1 MAAPHLPPDMLLVP
15 ALLILTAGAAASA
28 DFLPQQPEALIDG
41 QVMAVC
47 YSGFRRGQHPDRGEG
62 AKNPSREEILED
74 LRLLEAAGF
83 RFLRLYDSREN
94 SRTVLELV
102 RAEKLPIK
110 VMLGAWLD
118 AETSTHGSCAWV
130 TEEVPADKLAANR
143 AANDE
148 EVGRA
153 IELARSYPDVVAA
166 VNIGN
171 ETLVD
176 WNDHRVPV
184 DRLVDLLQRAREAL
198 DQPVTTAENYAAWV
212 RDAKELAGAVDFA
225 GVHTYPVWENKTLAE
240 AMAFTREN
248 LTAVQ
253 QALPG
258 VPLAVV

>member
-1 MAAPHLPPDMLLVP
+1 MLLAP
-15 ALLILTAGAAASA
+15 ALLILAAGAAAAA
-28 DFLPQQPEALIDG
+28 DFLPQKPEALIDG

-74 LRLLEAAGF
+74 LRLLETAGF

-143 AANDE
+143 AAND
-148 EVGRA
+148 
-153 IELARSYPDVVAA
+153 
-166 VNIGN
+166 
-171 ETLVD
+171 
-176 WNDHRVPV
+176 
-184 DRLVDLLQRAREAL
+184 
-198 DQPVTTAENYAAWV
+198 
-212 RDAKELAGAVDFA
+212 
-225 GVHTYPVWENKTLAE
+225 
-240 AMAFTREN
+240 
-248 LTAVQ
+248 
-253 QALPG
+253 
-258 VPLAVV
+258 